1 MAGSADSIA
10 FTVQDCDT
18 YLFGCTDSLASNYDS
33 SADQDDGSCLYPGCT
48 DADYL
53 EYDEGANDDDG
64 SCLTLAV
71 AGCTDASAP
80 NYDELANVDDGSCQV
95 AIVLIH

>member
-1 MAGSADSIA
+1 MTHQQIKKM
-10 FTVQDCDT
+10 VLVCI
-18 YLFGCTDSLASNYDS
+18 LVVH
-33 SADQDDGSCLYPGCT
+33 

-53 EYDEGANDDDG
+53 EYDENANDDDG

-80 NYDELANVDDGSCQV
+80 KL
-95 AIVLIH
+95 

>member
-1 MAGSADSIA
+1 MILI
-10 FTVQDCDT
+10 
-18 YLFGCTDSLASNYDS
+18 LFGCTDSLASNYDS
-33 SADQDDGSCLYPGCT
+33 SANQDDGSCLYPGCT

-80 NYDELANVDDGSCQV
+80 NYDDGSCSEMLMTGLVKFEIINVQ
-95 AIVLIH
+95 IH